1 LDTGGMLAVLVQLQ
15 LVSRKGLTVKLKRYY
30 LYVLLTSF
38 LYKKLLAWFFQ
49 ANNLNSLKN
58 NMLSFIQVGAL
69 LVLSAVSGLLAYRLA
84 ISLYV

>member
-1 LDTGGMLAVLVQLQ
+1 
-15 LVSRKGLTVKLKRYY
+15 
-30 LYVLLTSF
+30 LTSF

-58 NMLSFIQVGAL
+58 NMLSFIQVGTL
-69 LVLSAVSGLLAYRLA
+69 IVLSDVSGLLAYRLA

>member
-1 LDTGGMLAVLVQLQ
+1 
-15 LVSRKGLTVKLKRYY
+15 
-30 LYVLLTSF
+30 LTSF

>member
-1 LDTGGMLAVLVQLQ
+1 
-15 LVSRKGLTVKLKRYY
+15 
-30 LYVLLTSF
+30 LTSF

-49 ANNLNSLKN
+49 ANNLNSLKI

-84 ISLYV
+84 ISLYF